1 MAYGFKFGLTLGLVI
16 GSGLAAPAVAAGKA
30 RAALRREARPP
41 VAKPKAVPV
50 VRRTD
55 LPSFDEYLKTLV
67 QSKDYLG
74 LRIVLKAYAVQ
85 PKKSKATWLST
96 RRLLD
101 GTPQVGQDL
110 LLAWKYIAPYPRSA
124 TEKKFQDRWTEAQR
138 LMLKRQFNESAK
150 ILEQLVVHARLRI
163 ERAKDKTADSYRSDV
178 VLYSYILHSL
188 ARAYYGEKEFAK
200 SLQLYDWI
208 PSGYGPFRQVLF
220 EKMWAAYRAG
230 DISRTLAAIASQ
242 KSAYFSTFLEPEAYL
257 LQVYMY
263 KRLCRDAELQN
274 VLKELEVFRRQL
286 ANGKF
291 DLAAWAKWDS
301 ENLAMF
307 NLLDPANLA
316 GRNGVS
322 TEDRKAEMARI
333 VSRLKSVYQK
343 NVARLKQ
350 DINQVIS
357 FSGMAALSNTTRQL
371 SPIEKLASRRDI
383 LASGYEIWPY
393 DSGEEWIDEIGS
405 QRYLGESRCE
415 LKK

>member
-1 MAYGFKFGLTLGLVI
+1 MACGFKICLGLGWLCAAGLTTPVF
-16 GSGLAAPAVAAGKA
+16 AAPKAKAAAKPLT
-30 RAALRREARPP
+30 RATVP
-41 VAKPKAVPV
+41 VA
-50 VRRTD
+50 RRPG
-55 LPSFDEYLKTLV
+55 LPSFDEYLKILT

-85 PKKSKATWLST
+85 PKKSKASWITT

-110 LLAWKYIAPYPRSA
+110 LLAWKYIAPYPRTA
-124 TEKKFQDRWTEAQR
+124 TEKKFQQRWAEAQS
-138 LMLKRQFNESAK
+138 LMLKRKFNQSAT

-163 ERAKDKTADSYRSDV
+163 ERAKDKSAPSYRSDV
-178 VLYSYILHSL
+178 VLYSYLLHSL
-188 ARAYYGEKEFAK
+188 ARAYYGEKEFGK

-230 DISRTLAAIASQ
+230 DVSRTLAAIASQ
-242 KSAYFSTFLEPEAYL
+242 KSAYFSAFLEPEAYL

-274 VLKELEVFRRQL
+274 VLRELEVFRRQL
-286 ANGKF
+286 ENGKF
-291 DLAAWAKWDS
+291 DLAAWATWDS
-301 ENLAMF
+301 ENLAMYK
-307 NLLDPANLA
+307 LLDPANLA
-316 GRNGVS
+316 PRNGVS
-322 TEDRKAEMARI
+322 IEDRKAEMAKI
-333 VSRLKSVYQK
+333 VGRLKTLYQR

-393 DSGEEWIDEIGS
+393 DSGEEWIDEIGA

-415 LKK
+415 NKK